1 MTDYLTEYTT
11 GLTHGVTNLE
21 IKVKGKPPRIV
32 KHHWTQPSMG
42 FEIFAHGRV
51 VRDGV
56 GFVTEEYRDQAA
68 AIALRA
74 LRGEKPKT
82 LGIDMAGFKL
92 GLKVWK
98 ALDKA
103 A

>member
-21 IKVKGKPPRIV
+21 IKVKGKPPQIV

-42 FEIFAHGRV
+42 FEIIAHGRV

-74 LRGEKPKT
+74 LRGQRPRS
-82 LGIDMAGFKL
+82 L
-92 GLKVWK
+92 GLDSVAFAKGRK

-103 A
+103 T